1 MNTPD
6 GRRRIAC
13 GLLILLAGGCTPTAI
28 PTLIP
33 TPAVL
38 PPAVTA
44 TPFPGAVLPTS
55 GPVIAVPADASST
68 PSAPP
73 MATSIVVT
81 ADLAP
86 PPLGLPTPVPLLP
99 ESGTQLL
106 QQRQV
111 FMGRLD
117 LPGEIDRYAIFGEA
131 GSLITVGMSP
141 SPGSA
146 IVPYFELYSPAGDVL
161 ARGETVPGLPDAV
174 VIGLT
179 LPSTG
184 AYILFARDAGGQTT
198 GEYAIAYGEGL
209 TFLERAQGH
218 TLPDTVYTGT
228 LDRRGVRDAW
238 TLDLTLGDVISAAAV
253 SGDGAFN
260 PILELIAPNG
270 QVIRVDDN
278 GGGGLN
284 AVIRQ
289 VIAPQTGRFTLA
301 ISAAA
306 SSPPGTYTL
315 IWRYDASA
323 PTPTS
328 GP

>member
-1 MNTPD
+1 
-6 GRRRIAC
+6 
-13 GLLILLAGGCTPTAI
+13 
-28 PTLIP
+28 
-33 TPAVL
+33 
-38 PPAVTA
+38 
-44 TPFPGAVLPTS
+44 
-55 GPVIAVPADASST
+55 
-68 PSAPP
+68 

-111 FMGRLD
+111 FIGRFD

-146 IVPYFELYSPAGDVL
+146 TVPYFELYSPAGDVL

-174 VIGLT
+174 VRGLT

-184 AYILFARDAGGQTT
+184 AYILFARDAGGQAT

-218 TLPDTVYTGT
+218 TLPETVYTGT